1 MPMRSLLWLLL
12 LGVACRGDR
21 HVPAPPAPLAD
32 ATPYKSY
39 IVPAQP
45 PPPYEPPRPGSPD
58 YPRFHAWEPYGER
71 EEAIQQALLLT
82 LRARQRLLALDPDGD
97 FGPNVD
103 LDREIKD
110 LTSALC
116 WSWFRGRRPDLG
128 LLEVAELYPLEFVEQ
143 ANTAR
148 CGGLVVNGR
157 LRPGPAPP
165 PLPVVANGPSPGVTP
180 GELATAK
187 YELQR
192 ALMRLLRSYTRMTE
206 DRAPAAD
213 LAAIDRQ
220 IRAVFEAL
228 CAPEL
233 DRAGIKVRRVPLDGL
248 FEMGEVGGST
258 AVTCEGL
265 FVARERRYIA
275 GAAWPGRVPP
285 SPVDAGTPEPVD
297 AGPIWQ

>member
-1 MPMRSLLWLLL
+1 
-12 LGVACRGDR
+12 
-21 HVPAPPAPLAD
+21 
-32 ATPYKSY
+32 
-39 IVPAQP
+39 
-45 PPPYEPPRPGSPD
+45 
-58 YPRFHAWEPYGER
+58 
-71 EEAIQQALLLT
+71 
-82 LRARQRLLALDPDGD
+82 
-97 FGPNVD
+97 
-103 LDREIKD
+103 
-110 LTSALC
+110 
-116 WSWFRGRRPDLG
+116 
-128 LLEVAELYPLEFVEQ
+128 
-143 ANTAR
+143 
-148 CGGLVVNGR
+148 
-157 LRPGPAPP
+157 
-165 PLPVVANGPSPGVTP
+165 
-180 GELATAK
+180 
-187 YELQR
+187 
-192 ALMRLLRSYTRMTE
+192 MTE

-285 SPVDAGTPEPVD
+285 SPVDAGTPDPVD